1 MTDPEGDLSRRL
13 RANRGRQHRHE
24 FTARVERA
32 LGTRIT
38 AGDVLDLATTDR
50 LAEAVATRL
59 RADPPTL
66 TWAEARRAEVIGHV
80 NAISKNLKEN
90 HVSYMIYFR
99 GWEELG
105 ALRVRSAGACAH
117 VAGLW
122 DERAEAF
129 CLVTEDVSD
138 GLYLDY
144 TDPDQLNGDDE
155 YELWAWGAFLRL
167 K

>member
-1 MTDPEGDLSRRL
+1 MRRPRPGTSGSRASSRR
-13 RANRGRQHRHE
+13 RAATSAADQ
-24 FTARVERA
+24 
-32 LGTRIT
+32 LG
-38 AGDVLDLATTDR
+38 
-50 LAEAVATRL
+50 
-59 RADPPTL
+59 
-66 TWAEARRAEVIGHV
+66 AEARRAEVIGHV

>member
-38 AGDVLDLATTDR
+38 AGDVLD
-50 LAEAVATRL
+50 
-59 RADPPTL
+59 
-66 TWAEARRAEVIGHV
+66 RAEVIGHV